1 MKNLTSKE
9 VRDILKIS
17 KPTLRKYALEGKIK
31 ATKLSPRKYLY
42 DITDLLSATNT
53 EDSGKMNVIYAR
65 VSTSNQAKDLD
76 NQIETVKGYMLSN
89 GSKIDK
95 IYSDIASGLNENR
108 TGLNSLIKDVKEG
121 KINKVYVTFK
131 DRLTR
136 FGFGYFEYLF
146 GLYGVDIEVLD
157 STSEEGKGKNSEQE
171 ITDDLI
177 SIIHHY
183 SMKLYSNRRKK
194 LNEINRIIKE

>member
-9 VRDILKIS
+9 TRDILKIS
-17 KPTLRKYALEGKIK
+17 KPTLRKYVSEGKIK
-31 ATKLSPRKYLY
+31 AIKLSDRKYLY

-53 EDSGKMNVIYAR
+53 EGGNKMNVIYAR

-95 IYSDIASGLNENR
+95 VYSDVASGLNENR
-108 TGLNSLIKDVKEG
+108 TSLNSLIKDVKEG

-157 STSEEGKGKNSEQE
+157 STREESNDKTSEQE

-183 SMKLYSNRRKK
+183 STKLSSDRRKK
-194 LNEINRIIKE
+194 LNEIRE

>member
-17 KPTLRKYALEGKIK
+17 KPTLRKYVLDGKIK
-31 ATKLSPRKYLY
+31 ATKLSDRKYLY

-53 EDSGKMNVIYAR
+53 EDNNKMNVIYAR